1 VSLPGTVW
9 LRDRVETAQAFGGGN
24 QRNMGSPMLSGAAF
38 AMSAVFVAAWV
49 VGRGVWADA
58 GLGRRSAPSPRFVGV
73 IDVPLGA
80 RRRAGTKPGNYDAI
94 CVSEASVGGLRRYW

>member
-1 VSLPGTVW
+1 MSLPGTVW

-49 VGRGVWADA
+49 VAFGPMLVWA
-58 GLGRRSAPSPRFVGV
+58 GVRRLRGGSP
-73 IDVPLGA
+73 A
-80 RRRAGTKPGNYDAI
+80 
-94 CVSEASVGGLRRYW
+94 